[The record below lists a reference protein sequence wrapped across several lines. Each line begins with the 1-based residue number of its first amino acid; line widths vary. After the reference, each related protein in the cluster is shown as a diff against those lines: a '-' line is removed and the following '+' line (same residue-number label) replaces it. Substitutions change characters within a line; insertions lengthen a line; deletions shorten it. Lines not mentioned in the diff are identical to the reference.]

1 MKIKRKKEKN
11 NAYEC
16 TNALSEGRELTLN
29 AFKNGD
35 IFIKTN
41 TGGEFT
47 LNAFKIGIF
56 PLRPTQGK

>member
-29 AFKNGD
+29 AFKSE
-35 IFIKTN
+35 IFS
-41 TGGEFT
+41 
-47 LNAFKIGIF
+47 
-56 PLRPTQGK
+56 LRPTQVENLLLMLLKLVYSH